1 VRRLLRRFCPEPLI
15 LELSEND
22 SLRLQTIIDLDG
34 GENRAGQRRY
44 TVLVAAIAL
53 LLMTGAIVALLLLWK
68 D

>member
-1 VRRLLRRFCPEPLI
+1 VRRPLRRLRPEPLI
-15 LELSEND
+15 LELSESD
-22 SLRLQTIIDLDG
+22 SLRLQTIIDLDAE
-34 GENRAGQRRY
+34 ENRAGQRRY